1 MEKFDQIRVGSPLQ
15 AAFAAL
21 AAFLLPTL
29 MLLPVKPAAP
39 WPIGHGHAL
48 LGTLS
53 IAGDKLFGTALVA
66 RVFTRTPPAL
76 LRMARRAPVR
86 RLDALEGRAAGA
98 PSALPRRGA

>member
-1 MEKFDQIRVGSPLQ
+1 
-15 AAFAAL
+15 
-21 AAFLLPTL
+21 LLPTL

-66 RVFTRTPPAL
+66 RVFTRTRPAL
-76 LRMARRAPVR
+76 LRMAWFA
-86 RLDALEGRAAGA
+86 RLYARWTRWKDALLERVRASAPSGACCLNAGHAGA
-98 PSALPRRGA
+98 PR